1 MGTLTVRNFDDDLKA
16 ELRVQA
22 AERGRSMEED
32 VRRLLREAVESR
44 RLKPR
49 SPYKNLAEAIRA
61 RFEPLGGVDLDLPPR
76 TPMREPPDF
85 GGSGSD
91 R

>member
-32 VRRLLREAVESR
+32 VRQLLREAVEGR
-44 RLKPR
+44 RHKPR

-61 RFEPLGGVDLDLPPR
+61 RFEPFGGVELDIPPR
-76 TPMREPPDF
+76 TPMRDPPDF
-85 GGSGSD
+85 SGPEFD

>member
-1 MGTLTVRNFDDDLKA
+1 MGTLTVRNFDDDLKS

-32 VRRLLREAVESR
+32 VRQLLREAVER
-44 RLKPR
+44 RRMRPR
-49 SPYKNLAEAIRA
+49 SPYGNLAEAIRA
-61 RFEPLGGVDLDLPPR
+61 RFEPYGGVEFDIPPR

-85 GGSGSD
+85 DGPEFD

>member
-32 VRRLLREAVESR
+32 VRQLLREAVEGR
-44 RLKPR
+44 RDRPR
-49 SPYKNLAEAIRA
+49 SPYKNLAEAISA
-61 RFEPLGGVDLDLPPR
+61 RFGPLGGVELDIPPR
-76 TPMREPPDF
+76 EPMREPPDF
-85 GGSGSD
+85 SGPDYD

>member
-1 MGTLTVRNFDDDLKA
+1 MATSTIRNFEDALKS

-32 VRRLLREAVESR
+32 VRQLLREAVER
-44 RLKPR
+44 RRAAPR
-49 SPYKNLAEAIRA
+49 SPYKNLAEAIA
-61 RFEPLGGVDLDLPPR
+61 TRFDPLGGVELDLPSR
-76 TPMREPPDF
+76 TPMRVPHDL
-85 GGSGSD
+85 SGADDD